1 MEAVTRKL
9 RSGSHRTHWR
19 IGKWLE
25 YGAPELYGQF
35 VVGLLRASR
44 SELVLDDGAGNGR
57 FALQLASLGC
67 EVVALDVSLTLLGSA
82 RERIAGHNRVHI
94 IVADMTR
101 LPFASEAFDKVIC
114 VHNLWYVAD
123 YKNAVQEMRR
133 VLRPGGVFVMDH
145 LNLLDPRTLFL
156 LPYVLLRTMV
166 LGGPV
171 DVGRTISALLA
182 SLEHTTVHVYS
193 VVTND
198 PLRIADG
205 PKALARRF
213 VFKCTVIS
221 SRKVQQRYGD
231 VGAIREDCNL
241 GLGT

>member
-1 MEAVTRKL
+1 MEAVVRKL
-9 RSGSHRTHWR
+9 RSGSHRTHLR

-44 SELVLDDGAGNGR
+44 NELVLDDGAGNGR

-67 EVVALDVSLTLLGSA
+67 EVVALDVSLTLLRSA
-82 RERIAGHNRVHI
+82 RERIAGHNRVHV

-101 LPFASEAFDKVIC
+101 LPFASKTFDKVIC

-123 YKNAVQEMRR
+123 YKKAVQEMRR

-145 LNLLDPRTLFL
+145 LNLLDPRTLLL
-156 LPYVLLRTMV
+156 LPYVLVRAMV

-171 DVGRTISALLA
+171 DVGRAISALLA
-182 SLEHTTVHVYS
+182 PLKGTKIHIYS
-193 VVTND
+193 VLTSD
-198 PLRIADG
+198 PLRVAEG
-205 PKALARRF
+205 PSALARRF
-213 VFKCTVIS
+213 VFKCTV
-221 SRKVQQRYGD
+221 
-231 VGAIREDCNL
+231 
-241 GLGT
+241 